1 MVSSDNYTVSF
12 LPFLSDATI
21 KDLTLKDVTIEN
33 GYTWNAAFACVSL
46 GDDTI
51 SNCHLIGN
59 CVIKPSYA
67 KAVSGSWKYTAGIVA
82 DNYMGSLKIENCSVG
97 GDGGSIEINDPNANY
112 SSSNNS
118 SGGILA
124 YLRNN
129 TSAEIISTDNYAD
142 VGAFDYSAG
151 ILGVINGNSSS
162 TKATAKI
169 YDCHN
174 YGDIIANQYITS
186 QIVFCGG
193 IVGYDTLYSN
203 LVIDRCSNHGDVTVG
218 CKTSTDVGGLAGM
231 LHCAAVL
238 NSYNTGKVE
247 SKVKSTTIGGL
258 VGHFRV
264 NSNSPA
270 PDVDLF
276 DYYPD
281 GYYNAIINCYNTGD
295 VIGGATES
303 TGGLCGYVQDIYTKP
318 RKSVIKN
325 AYNFG
330 TVSGTGDVA
339 TVSPDLQDTRLQDVY
354 GIDDAEL
361 RTLSFAS
368 IHDDNAAD
376 IDLFTSNV
384 GYFDS
389 PDVTGTVYPATANIE
404 TANNNDQPIV
414 ETVSS
419 TPLTGNLLS
428 LLNEKVSEYNAELEA
443 SGSAYRYL
451 TWKMTNPASEDGY
464 KGTDVHP
471 MFGIQEFDV
480 NFYANFTDNE
490 EPFRTY

>member
-1 MVSSDNYTVSF
+1 MVLKRTLSIFLAVLMIGMTFTAFPITVNAASNTWDPDNGVYDITTEDDLFAFNEAFWQQEYYEGITVNLLSDISISEGKTWKSAPSNSDEGAAFSGTFNGNGHTISNLNMVSSDNYTVSF

-193 IVGYDTLYSN
+193 IVGYDTH
-203 LVIDRCSNHGDVTVG
+203 I
-218 CKTSTDVGGLAGM
+218 
-231 LHCAAVL
+231 
-238 NSYNTGKVE
+238 
-247 SKVKSTTIGGL
+247 
-258 VGHFRV
+258 
-264 NSNSPA
+264 
-270 PDVDLF
+270 
-276 DYYPD
+276 
-281 GYYNAIINCYNTGD
+281 
-295 VIGGATES
+295 
-303 TGGLCGYVQDIYTKP
+303 
-318 RKSVIKN
+318 
-325 AYNFG
+325 
-330 TVSGTGDVA
+330 
-339 TVSPDLQDTRLQDVY
+339 
-354 GIDDAEL
+354 
-361 RTLSFAS
+361 
-368 IHDDNAAD
+368 
-376 IDLFTSNV
+376 
-384 GYFDS
+384 
-389 PDVTGTVYPATANIE
+389 
-404 TANNNDQPIV
+404 
-414 ETVSS
+414 
-419 TPLTGNLLS
+419 
-428 LLNEKVSEYNAELEA
+428 
-443 SGSAYRYL
+443 
-451 TWKMTNPASEDGY
+451 
-464 KGTDVHP
+464 
-471 MFGIQEFDV
+471 
-480 NFYANFTDNE
+480 
-490 EPFRTY
+490 